1 MNFIYKIRKIIPSSL
16 HSKFIYL
23 FLFTLIGIFLEL
35 LGIGLVLPIITIIVK
50 GSLNINFGFGL
61 DENLND
67 LLSSLS
73 DTQKFS
79 LPLIILLAAYTIKLV
94 YLFFLGFYSA
104 KFCYLLNIKLS
115 EGIYKNFLFEN
126 YLFHLRRNSSDLI
139 RIINSEIN
147 FFIKSI
153 ILPILIVIMEILIF
167 IGITFLLFL
176 VDAKSTI
183 FIILIFGVLGFL
195 YFMIVNNK
203 LRKWGEERIL
213 HEGLKLKN
221 LTQGLNGIKIVKIFN
236 KENIFI
242 NKFNLN
248 SFRSAKVG
256 QYASIFNQIPRLSIE
271 FISVFLLIIF
281 MLFNVE
287 NSSNLLN
294 YFPKI
299 ALFGAAAFRL
309 LPSINRLANNFQIL
323 RYASP
328 VVSKIYEEFPLKGE
342 ENHNQKNVSNFI
354 FNKEIKIENLSF
366 KYPENNEN
374 ILENITLEIKSG
386 ESIGIVGETGSG
398 KSTLVDII
406 CGLLKCNEGSF
417 LIDGHKIKEENIKAW
432 QQNIGYVPQNVYLL
446 DDTIKEN
453 IIFGKKTN
461 DRNINSLSESIKSA
475 QLENLI
481 SNLPNGLET
490 IVGERGAR
498 LSGGQIQRIGI
509 ARALDNNPKLLI
521 FDESTSALDTKTERE
536 LIKDIIKLKANK
548 TLILISHRLSVLEN
562 CDRIY
567 EVKDKKIFLKKY
579 EKKS

>member
-1 MNFIYKIRKIIPSSL
+1 
-16 HSKFIYL
+16 
-23 FLFTLIGIFLEL
+23 
-35 LGIGLVLPIITIIVK
+35 
-50 GSLNINFGFGL
+50 
-61 DENLND
+61 
-67 LLSSLS
+67 
-73 DTQKFS
+73 
-79 LPLIILLAAYTIKLV
+79 
-94 YLFFLGFYSA
+94 
-104 KFCYLLNIKLS
+104 
-115 EGIYKNFLFEN
+115 
-126 YLFHLRRNSSDLI
+126 
-139 RIINSEIN
+139 
-147 FFIKSI
+147 
-153 ILPILIVIMEILIF
+153 
-167 IGITFLLFL
+167 
-176 VDAKSTI
+176 
-183 FIILIFGVLGFL
+183 
-195 YFMIVNNK
+195 
-203 LRKWGEERIL
+203 
-213 HEGLKLKN
+213 
-221 LTQGLNGIKIVKIFN
+221 
-236 KENIFI
+236 
-242 NKFNLN
+242 
-248 SFRSAKVG
+248 
-256 QYASIFNQIPRLSIE
+256 
-271 FISVFLLIIF
+271 

-406 CGLLKCNEGSF
+406 CGLLRCNEGSF

>member
-1 MNFIYKIRKIIPSSL
+1 
-16 HSKFIYL
+16 
-23 FLFTLIGIFLEL
+23 
-35 LGIGLVLPIITIIVK
+35 
-50 GSLNINFGFGL
+50 
-61 DENLND
+61 
-67 LLSSLS
+67 
-73 DTQKFS
+73 
-79 LPLIILLAAYTIKLV
+79 
-94 YLFFLGFYSA
+94 
-104 KFCYLLNIKLS
+104 
-115 EGIYKNFLFEN
+115 
-126 YLFHLRRNSSDLI
+126 
-139 RIINSEIN
+139 
-147 FFIKSI
+147 
-153 ILPILIVIMEILIF
+153 MEILIF

-406 CGLLKCNEGSF
+406 CGLLRCNEGSF

>member
-94 YLFFLGFYSA
+94 YLFFLGFYNA

-406 CGLLKCNEGSF
+406 CGLLRCNEGSF